1 MLTEPT
7 TRTAPSRLRR
17 LAFAGLLGAATVV
30 WPGGPGFQHALTH
43 QPPPFERALSWSDII
58 RLRLSPWL
66 LDSAEDDSAA

>member
-66 LDSAEDDSAA
+66 LNSEDDSAA